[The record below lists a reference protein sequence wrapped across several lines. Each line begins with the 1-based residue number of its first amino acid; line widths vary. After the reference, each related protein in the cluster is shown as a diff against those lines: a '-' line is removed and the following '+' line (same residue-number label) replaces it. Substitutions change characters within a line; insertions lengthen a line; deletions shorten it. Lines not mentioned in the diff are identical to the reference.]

1 MDTGEEIIYIPTGK
15 NIQQTD
21 KQSSYLWEGNYTKG
35 TWGLSVTFF
44 KTIFTALT
52 ETVLCNRQTVFTQK
66 NCLPGSHP
74 RRKNKISNTNLHTDT
89 HTQCNYKRSW
99 LFIPSLQMLCYSC
112 WSSHPQLLIIPPISI
127 LFLCQ
132 SIRTFI
138 FSNFKGRLH
147 SLGSFTTTCGHVISS

>member
-21 KQSSYLWEGNYTKG
+21 KQSSNLWEGNYTKG

-66 NCLPGSHP
+66 NCLPGSNP

-89 HTQCNYKRSW
+89 HTQTHTRSAIIKDPDC
-99 LFIPSLQMLCYSC
+99 LYLLSKCFAIPAEVVIPSY
-112 WSSHPQLLIIPPISI
+112 
-127 LFLCQ
+127 
-132 SIRTFI
+132 
-138 FSNFKGRLH
+138 
-147 SLGSFTTTCGHVISS
+147 